1 MGVCFANIFKLLA
14 FYKSNPNHLWNLM
27 GLLNKIL
34 KVLSSEAVQNS
45 LPYIIEP
52 IKVVIEMKDNGSMTI
67 CALA

>member
-1 MGVCFANIFKLLA
+1 
-14 FYKSNPNHLWNLM
+14 M